1 MTAFSPEQT
10 EWGTTYLQL
19 NSMFKLRVET
29 NIKLQLIDMNGNPLI
44 SPERVADKEIHFIQM
59 EALND

>member
-1 MTAFSPEQT
+1 MTAFSPEET
-10 EWGTTYLQL
+10 EWGTSILQL

-29 NIKLQLIDMNGNPLI
+29 NIKLQLIDMNGNALI

-59 EALND
+59 EAMNE